1 MSTGRILDLDKPS
14 VSMTPSHDHLEQLRA
29 ERRADN
35 REYGLGMAAASGIAL
50 AAAARTRLR
59 VPASIVFALRAW
71 VVGGLFT
78 YANNL
83 D

>member
-1 MSTGRILDLDKPS
+1 MSTGRILDLDRPS
-14 VSMTPSHDHLEQLRA
+14 VPIAHSRENLERLRA

-50 AAAARTRLR
+50 VAASRTRLR
-59 VPASIVFALRAW
+59 VPAPIVFLLRAW